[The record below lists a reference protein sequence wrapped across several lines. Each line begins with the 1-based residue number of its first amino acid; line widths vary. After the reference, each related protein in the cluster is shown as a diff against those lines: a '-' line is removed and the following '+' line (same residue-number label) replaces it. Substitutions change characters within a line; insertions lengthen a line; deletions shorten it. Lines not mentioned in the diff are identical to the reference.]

1 MLITTQVEECS
12 MDPLLKHRSVISLI
26 NIQFFIN
33 DGGNS
38 YIRSVELTKLPDEV
52 YHSFFSN
59 LNSNVLGDFPIT
71 YLRTDKNGEIINSQ
85 VVINKEKDLI

>member
-1 MLITTQVEECS
+1 
-12 MDPLLKHRSVISLI
+12 MDPLLKHRSVVSLI

-33 DGGNS
+33 DKGSS
-38 YIRSVELTKLPDEV
+38 YIRSVELNKLPDEV
-52 YHSFFSN
+52 YYSFSSN

-71 YLRTDKNGEIINSQ
+71 YLRTDKDGEIINTT